1 MWLDILLSNHSL
13 GFKVAQVRSR
23 CVIISVL
30 LLLLLFIIKICVRYV
45 LNFLKPHLICCILYD
60 IKLFLKTG
68 FNQTLQYYCLPS
80 YAISDHD
87 PLAFTIN
94 PVVFWR
100 CLCVFLHFTNFF
112 LTVFFLTVYF
122 LFTVFLMMMVDN
134 LR

>member
-23 CVIISVL
+23 CVIISVLLL

-112 LTVFFLTVYF
+112 LTVFFPYCLLFVYCF
-122 LFTVFLMMMVDN
+122 FDDDG
-134 LR
+134 